1 MFVPTI
7 ATRRTIAVAKPAP
20 QNAPQDKKSQVT
32 WDFFIK
38 KQWGHFLERFLN
50 TFVVRSP
57 DKVKEIERLLERK
70 QFL

>member
-1 MFVPTI
+1 
-7 ATRRTIAVAKPAP
+7 
-20 QNAPQDKKSQVT
+20 VT